1 VQIRVNF
8 TSSTPKTLIQVN
20 FRAGTIVESP
30 LHDVRHGDRRFFP
43 PEEYSMLCA
52 EQIAL
57 IKATVPLLESGGEA
71 LTNHFYKLLLS
82 EHPEVRPLFNQAH
95 QASGEQ
101 PRALANGVLMYAR
114 HIDRLDALGPLVA
127 QIINKHVALQVLPEH
142 YPLVGNCLLR
152 AIREVLGEAIATD
165 AVIDAWA
172 AAYQQLADLLIG
184 QEERLYQAKAEAPGG
199 WRGARP
205 FRIARKVKESEEITS
220 FHLQAEDGG
229 PLMEFLPGQYIGLRL
244 EINGKEERR
253 NYSLSAAGNGREYR
267 ISVKREPG
275 GVVSNALHDMPEGAI
290 VELFAPAGEF
300 TLAPGNKPL
309 VLISGGVGI
318 TPTLAM
324 LEQALA
330 TSRPVHFIHCARNAG
345 VHAFR
350 RAVDALA
357 ERHTQLQRFYCYE
370 EHDGSADA
378 PDAIGRLTEQQL
390 ADWLPQS
397 RDVDAY
403 FLGPKPFMAAVRRQ
417 LKAIGVPEQ
426 QTRYEFFGPASAL
439 D

>member
-1 VQIRVNF
+1 
-8 TSSTPKTLIQVN
+8 
-20 FRAGTIVESP
+20 
-30 LHDVRHGDRRFFP
+30 
-43 PEEYSMLCA
+43 MLCA
-52 EQIAL
+52 EQITL

-71 LTNHFYKLLLS
+71 LTTHFYQLLLT
-82 EHPEVRPLFNQAH
+82 EHPEVQPLFNQAH

-101 PRALANGVLMYAR
+101 PRALANGVLMYAK
-114 HIDRLDALGPLVA
+114 HIDRLEALGPLVA

-142 YPLVGNCLLR
+142 YPLVGSCLLR
-152 AIREVLGEAIATD
+152 AIREVLGAEVATD
-165 AVIDAWA
+165 AVIDAWG
-172 AAYQQLADLLIG
+172 AAYRQLADILIG
-184 QEERLYQAKAEAPGG
+184 QEEELYQSKAEAVGG
-199 WRGARP
+199 WRGARR
-205 FRIARKVKESEEITS
+205 FRIARKVVESDEITS
-220 FHLQAEDGG
+220 FHLQPDDGE
-229 PLMEFLPGQYIGLRL
+229 PVMEFLPGQYIGLRL
-244 EINGKEERR
+244 EIDGKDVRR

-275 GVVSNALHDMPEGAI
+275 GVVSNALHGMPEDALL
-290 VELFAPAGEF
+290 ELFAPAGEF
-300 TLAPGNKPL
+300 TLQPGDKPL

-330 TSRPVHFIHCARNAG
+330 SARPVHFIHCARNAE

-350 RAVDALA
+350 HSVDALA
-357 ERHTQLQRFYCYE
+357 ERHAQLKRFYCYE
-370 EHDGSADA
+370 EHSDA
-378 PDAIGRLTEQQL
+378 TPVPDAVGRLSEHQL
-390 ADWLPQS
+390 AEWLPAD

-417 LKAIGVPEQ
+417 LKSLGVPEQ

>member
-1 VQIRVNF
+1 
-8 TSSTPKTLIQVN
+8 
-20 FRAGTIVESP
+20 
-30 LHDVRHGDRRFFP
+30 
-43 PEEYSMLCA
+43 MLCA

-390 ADWLPQS
+390 ADWLPHS

>member
-1 VQIRVNF
+1 
-8 TSSTPKTLIQVN
+8 
-20 FRAGTIVESP
+20 
-30 LHDVRHGDRRFFP
+30 
-43 PEEYSMLCA
+43 MLCA
-52 EQIAL
+52 KQIAL

-71 LTNHFYKLLLS
+71 LTTHFYKLLLS
-82 EHPEVRPLFNQAH
+82 EHPEVKPLFNQAH

-114 HIDRLDALGPLVA
+114 HIDRLETLGPLVA

-142 YPLVGNCLLR
+142 YPLVGSCLLR

-184 QEERLYQAKAEAPGG
+184 QEERLYQAKAEASGG
-199 WRGARP
+199 WRSARR
-205 FRIARKVKESEEITS
+205 FRIARKVRESEEITS
-220 FHLQAEDGG
+220 FHLQPEDGG
-229 PLMEFLPGQYIGLRL
+229 VLMDFLPGQYIGLRL
-244 EINGKEERR
+244 KVDGNEVRR
-253 NYSLSAAGNGREYR
+253 NYSLSAAGNGSEYR

-300 TLAPGNKPL
+300 TLEPGDKPL

-324 LEQALA
+324 LETALA
-330 TSRPVHFIHCARNAG
+330 TARPVHFIHCARNAG

-350 RAVDALA
+350 RTVDALA
-357 ERHTQLQRFYCYE
+357 ERHGQLKRFYCYE
-370 EHDGSADA
+370 EHDDSTGA
-378 PDAIGRLTEQQL
+378 PDAVGRLTEQQL
-390 ADWLPQS
+390 ADWLPAD

-403 FLGPKPFMAAVRRQ
+403 FLGPKPFMAAIKRQ
-417 LKAIGVPEQ
+417 LKSLGVPEQ

-439 D
+439 DCPITRLVTDGPPSQEIEPCVIPAPLR

>member
-1 VQIRVNF
+1 
-8 TSSTPKTLIQVN
+8 
-20 FRAGTIVESP
+20 
-30 LHDVRHGDRRFFP
+30 
-43 PEEYSMLCA
+43 MLCA

-57 IKATVPLLESGGEA
+57 IKATVPLLESSGEA

-184 QEERLYQAKAEAPGG
+184 QEEHLYQAKAEAPGG

-220 FHLQAEDGG
+220 FHLQAEDDG

>member
-1 VQIRVNF
+1 
-8 TSSTPKTLIQVN
+8 
-20 FRAGTIVESP
+20 
-30 LHDVRHGDRRFFP
+30 
-43 PEEYSMLCA
+43 MLCA

-57 IKATVPLLESGGEA
+57 IKATVPWLESGGEA

-152 AIREVLGEAIATD
+152 AIREVLSEAIATD

-184 QEERLYQAKAEAPGG
+184 QEEHLYQAKAEAPGG

-275 GVVSNALHDMPEGAI
+275 GVVSNALHDMPEGTI

>member
-1 VQIRVNF
+1 
-8 TSSTPKTLIQVN
+8 
-20 FRAGTIVESP
+20 
-30 LHDVRHGDRRFFP
+30 
-43 PEEYSMLCA
+43 MLCA

-172 AAYQQLADLLIG
+172 AAYQQLADLLIS
-184 QEERLYQAKAEAPGG
+184 QEEHLYQAKAEAPGG

-275 GVVSNALHDMPEGAI
+275 GVVSNALHDMPEGTI

>member
-1 VQIRVNF
+1 
-8 TSSTPKTLIQVN
+8 
-20 FRAGTIVESP
+20 
-30 LHDVRHGDRRFFP
+30 
-43 PEEYSMLCA
+43 MLCA

-184 QEERLYQAKAEAPGG
+184 QEEHLYQAKAEAPGG

-220 FHLQAEDGG
+220 FHLQAEDDG

-275 GVVSNALHDMPEGAI
+275 GVVSNALHDMPEGTI

-357 ERHTQLQRFYCYE
+357 ERHTQLQRFYCCE
-370 EHDGSADA
+370 EHGGSADA
-378 PDAIGRLTEQQL
+378 PDASGRLTEQQL
-390 ADWLPQS
+390 ADWLPHS

-417 LKAIGVPEQ
+417 LRAIGVPEQ

>member
-1 VQIRVNF
+1 
-8 TSSTPKTLIQVN
+8 
-20 FRAGTIVESP
+20 
-30 LHDVRHGDRRFFP
+30 
-43 PEEYSMLCA
+43 MLCA

-184 QEERLYQAKAEAPGG
+184 QEEHLYQAKAEAPGG

-220 FHLQAEDGG
+220 FHLQAEDDG

-350 RAVDALA
+350 HAVDALA

>member
-1 VQIRVNF
+1 
-8 TSSTPKTLIQVN
+8 
-20 FRAGTIVESP
+20 
-30 LHDVRHGDRRFFP
+30 
-43 PEEYSMLCA
+43 MLCA

-57 IKATVPLLESGGEA
+57 IKATVPLLESSGEA

-165 AVIDAWA
+165 AVIEAWA

-244 EINGKEERR
+244 ENDGKEERR